1 LGMQLLKPAPGVAAS
16 VGRVI
21 PSTVVHDAP
30 SHKLR
35 SGIMAVPVVVEKIRN
50 CKTPDDHCVP
60 IDRARSAELV
70 LFAFEGLAGASPSEI
85 VLDVGASEIRFGRSG
100 GNAGQLAIG
109 KICDARDIAE
119 PATARDFGV

>member
-1 LGMQLLKPAPGVAAS
+1 MVVQFVTPLSFDHVSTIPKNAPVKLFAIGHFRLRHAGITPGPILGMQLLKPAPGVAAS

-70 LFAFEGLAGASPSEI
+70 LFAFEGLA
-85 VLDVGASEIRFGRSG
+85 
-100 GNAGQLAIG
+100 
-109 KICDARDIAE
+109 
-119 PATARDFGV
+119 